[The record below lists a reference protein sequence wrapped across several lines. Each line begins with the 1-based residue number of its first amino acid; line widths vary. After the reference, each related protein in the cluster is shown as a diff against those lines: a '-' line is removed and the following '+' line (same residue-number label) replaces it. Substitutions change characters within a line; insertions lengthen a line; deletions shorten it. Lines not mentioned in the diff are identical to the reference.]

1 VAGAWFTIYRKRK
14 EVSQFANTSAPFNSI
29 YFFLTQPMLKVK
41 FLFSLK
47 ITAYKGFFVQ

>member
-1 VAGAWFTIYRKRK
+1 VKKQLAFDI
-14 EVSQFANTSAPFNSI
+14 FPLNSI